1 MSFLFV
7 IYSCKKNEEKSNL
20 LYNIINN
27 RIPNCKCFIL
37 NGEPGLER
45 DYKIVDDKY
54 LLVKCGDYYE
64 NLSEKSI
71 CLFRAVKSA
80 FPNVKGIFKVDD
92 DIIPNINK
100 INEMISLINSVEID
114 YLGNDCTIPH
124 KFYSKDHFNKCS
136 NPKYNTKKI
145 VISGRYIT
153 GPLYYVSMKSIKALA
168 NSMVDYNYYFF
179 EDNMVGYF
187 LRMNNIYPYAYKTYH
202 DNLDYINN
210 TIQNIRFKIL
220 YIRLQ
225 GGLSEQLFQVSA
237 AYEIAKKYHMVL
249 ILLYGRFDKNATEWC
264 KTIFNKFNSIPYESL
279 NRNKLIVYNEEGYN
293 PNIITQNSNYLLE
306 GYFQDKNYINPTEA
320 IQLYKNKEISIRLM
334 KKYNVLTQSYFIYVS
349 SYHDNHEYYKNAIEA
364 ILKYDSTAHFYIL
377 GNDIEIFE
385 NIHKTLVEELDVLDS
400 LYFMSLCL
408 KGGICGN
415 NKISE
420 WGGILNRNNKKMLF
434 TPAKN

>member
-1 MSFLFV
+1 
-7 IYSCKKNEEKSNL
+7 
-20 LYNIINN
+20 
-27 RIPNCKCFIL
+27 L
-37 NGEPGLER
+37 NGEPGLETG
-45 DYKIVDDKY
+45 YKIVDDKY
-54 LLVKCGDYYE
+54 LLVKCGDNYE

-114 YLGNDCTIPH
+114 YLGNVCTIPDN
-124 KFYSKDHFNKCS
+124 FYSKDHFNKCA

-153 GPLYYVSMKSIKALA
+153 GPLYYVSMKSITALA
-168 NSMVDYNYYFF
+168 NSVVDYDYYFF

-187 LRMNNIYPYAYKTYH
+187 LRMNNILPYAYKTYH

-225 GGLSEQLFQVSA
+225 GRLSEQLFQVSA
-237 AYEIAKKYHMVL
+237 AYEIAKKYNMIL
-249 ILLYGRFDKNATEWC
+249 ILLYDRFDKTATEWC
-264 KTIFNKFNSIPYESL
+264 KTIFNKCNSIPYESL
-279 NRNKLIVYNEEGYN
+279 NRNNLIVYNEEGYN

-320 IQLYKNKEISIRLM
+320 IQLYKNDEISIRLM
-334 KKYNVLTQSYFIYVS
+334 KKYNLLTQSYFIYVE
-349 SYHDNHEYYKNAIEA
+349 YDDTDKHEYYKNAIES
-364 ILKYDSTAHFYIL
+364 ILKNDSTAHFYIL

-385 NIHKTLVEELDVLDS
+385 NIHKTLVEELDALDS

-420 WGGILNRNNKKMLF
+420 WGAILNRNNKKIVICPEGNILL
-434 TPAKN
+434 